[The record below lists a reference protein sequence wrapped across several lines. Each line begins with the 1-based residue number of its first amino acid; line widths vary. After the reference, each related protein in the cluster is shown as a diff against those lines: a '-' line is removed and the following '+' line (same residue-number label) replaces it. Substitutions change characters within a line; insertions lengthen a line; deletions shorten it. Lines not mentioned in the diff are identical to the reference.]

1 MWDIAEYERLAGIA
15 LAAVAAF
22 VDESQRAGA
31 PVGAPPPLGE
41 LIGTL
46 RLRELT
52 RGERLDADRF
62 EPWLGDVLAHSVRLH
77 HPHQIAHQVS
87 APDVPSA
94 ISDLV
99 QGAINQPM
107 SIYEMGPAAHAMER
121 VVIEWMTEK
130 VGWPAGAGGARGGRV
145 RADRAGRARRG
156 ARALRGGRPPPDGTG
171 GGRLCHQHR
180 APRRP

>member
-46 RLRELT
+46 RLRELI
-52 RGERLDADRF
+52 RGERLDADCF

-121 VVIEWMTEK
+121 VVIEWMAEK
-130 VGWPAGAGGARGGRV
+130 VGWPAW
-145 RADRAGRARRG
+145 
-156 ARALRGGRPPPDGTG
+156 TG
-171 GGRLCHQHR
+171 HSRYW
-180 APRRP
+180 RRPAATTPSSGAWRCSDWASGRWLSSRWTSTSASSRPRSAT